1 MESLA
6 RDFRLALR
14 ALRQSPAFTA
24 VVVLTLALGIGA
36 NTAIFTLMDQVLLRM
51 LPVKEPREL
60 VLLDDPGVFQGFY
73 FGDQTLSFPMY
84 RELQDRSDVFAG
96 VVGRFATSVQSS
108 YRGSNERIAA
118 ELVSGDYFG
127 VLGVVPSL
135 GRAFTKDDDRNPGS
149 HLVAML
155 GHGYWKR
162 RFGSDPKVLGQ
173 TLHLNGHPMTIVGVA
188 PPGFNGVEVGA
199 APDVFVP
206 LTMKAQMT
214 PTWDHLD
221 NHRSR
226 WLNVLARLKP
236 GVTAAQAE
244 AGANVLY
251 RQLLQEEMALVPEWS
266 QKFRERYA
274 QNRLYLRPGFRG
286 LSQLRQSAS
295 LPLLLLMGMVGLVL
309 LIACANVANLL
320 LARGAA
326 RQRELAIRL
335 ALGARGRDL
344 ARQLLVESVVLAF
357 AGGVLG
363 LLVSAWTTDLLL
375 RVLPFEGAARTFHAE
390 PDLRVGLFTLGV
402 SLLTGLVFGLI
413 PAWQTSRPAVTSTL
427 KDEAGSVV
435 GGGHVRFRK
444 GLVVA
449 QVALS
454 LLLLF
459 GAGLLARS
467 LHNLRSLDPGFDEEK
482 LLTFSVDPSLGGHS
496 PQSALEVFRRLQ
508 EDLSAQPGAVAASM
522 ASAALMTQDIA
533 QATVKVDGYEAKEG
547 ENLNPQINSVG
558 SGFFQTFGVPLLAG
572 RDFGPAD
579 VAGAPRVAIVNET
592 FARYFFG
599 QTSPI
604 GRRFGF
610 GRDKATDIEIVGL
623 VKDSKSNNLRQEIP
637 RYAYL
642 PYTQGDGPDALG
654 RMTFYV
660 RSAQPEKAAALA
672 IRQAVARLDPNL
684 PVSDFKTMRA
694 QVSESLFLE
703 RLVAGL
709 SAAFG
714 LLATLLAAVGLYGVM
729 SYTVTRRTR
738 EIGIRMAIGAERS
751 SVLWLVLK
759 EVSMLAALGIGLGAP
774 LALALS
780 RFVQSQLFGL
790 TPYDPSTLAVAMI
803 FLALVTLGSGYL
815 PARRATRVDPMSAL
829 RYE

>member
-1 MESLA
+1 M
-6 RDFRLALR
+6 
-14 ALRQSPAFTA
+14 
-24 VVVLTLALGIGA
+24 VLTLALGIGA

-51 LPVKEPREL
+51 LPVKEPQEL

-73 FGDQTLSFPMY
+73 FGDQTLSYPMY
-84 RELQDRSDVFAG
+84 REIQDRSDVFEG
-96 VVGRFATSVQSS
+96 VIGRFATSVQSS
-108 YRGSNERIAA
+108 YRGSNERVAA

-149 HLVAML
+149 HLVTVL
-155 GHGYWKR
+155 SHGYWKR
-162 RFGSDPKVLGQ
+162 RFGSDPKIVGQ
-173 TLHLNGHPMTIVGVA
+173 TLHLNGHPMTVIGVA
-188 PPGFNGVEVGA
+188 PQGFNGIEVGA

-221 NHRSR
+221 NHASR
-226 WLNVLARLKP
+226 WLTVLARLKP
-236 GVTAAQAE
+236 GVAPAQAE
-244 AGANVLY
+244 ARANVLY
-251 RQLLQEEMALVPEWS
+251 RQLLQEDMAHVPGWS
-266 QKFRERYA
+266 QKFRDRYA
-274 QNRLYLRPGFRG
+274 QNHLYLRPGFRG
-286 LSQLRQSAS
+286 LSQLRQTAS

-326 RQRELAIRL
+326 RARELAIRL

-344 ARQLLVESVVLAF
+344 ARQLMVESLVLAF

-390 PDLRVGLFTLGV
+390 PDLRVGLFTLGI
-402 SLLTGLVFGLI
+402 SLLTGLVFGMI
-413 PAWQTSRPAVTSTL
+413 PAWQMSRPAVTSTL

-482 LLTFSVDPSLGGHS
+482 LLPLSIDPSLGGHS
-496 PQSALEVFRRLQ
+496 PQSALEIFRRLQ
-508 EDLSAQPGAVAASM
+508 DDLGTQPGAVAASL
-522 ASAALMTQDIA
+522 ASSALMTQDIG

-547 ENLNPQINSVG
+547 ENMNPQVNAVG
-558 SGFFQTFGVPLLAG
+558 PEFFKTFGVPLLAG

-599 QTSPI
+599 QESPV

-610 GRDKATDIEIVGL
+610 GRDQATDVEIIGL
-623 VKDSKSNNLRQEIP
+623 VKDSKSNNLRQETP
-637 RYAYL
+637 RYVYT
-642 PYTQGDGPDALG
+642 PYTQGDGPDALA

-660 RSAQPEKAAALA
+660 RSTQPENTAALA
-672 IRQAVARLDPNL
+672 VRQAVARLDPNL

-709 SAAFG
+709 SGAFG
-714 LLATLLAAVGLYGVM
+714 VLATLLAAVGLYGVM

-759 EVSMLAALGIGLGAP
+759 EVSVLAALGIGIGAP
-774 LALALS
+774 LALGLS
-780 RFVQSQLFGL
+780 RFAQSQLFGL
-790 TPYDPSTLAVAMI
+790 TPYDPLTLVVAMMLLAV
-803 FLALVTLGSGYL
+803 VTLGSGYL
-815 PARRATRVDPMSAL
+815 PARRATRVDPMRAL

>member
-1 MESLA
+1 MDSLA
-6 RDFRLALR
+6 RDLRLALR
-14 ALRQSPAFTA
+14 TLRQSPAFTG

-36 NTAIFTLMDQVLLRM
+36 NTAIFTLLDQVLLRM
-51 LPVKEPREL
+51 LPVKNPQEL
-60 VLLDDPGVFQGFY
+60 VLLEDSGVFQGFY
-73 FGDQTLSFPMY
+73 FGDQTFSFPAY
-84 RELQDRSDVFAG
+84 RDLQDRSEVFAG
-96 VVGRFATSVQSS
+96 VVGRFPTSVQAS
-108 YRGSNERIAA
+108 YRGSNERVAA

-135 GRAFTKDDDRNPGS
+135 GRAFTRDDDRIPGA
-149 HLVAML
+149 HPVAMVS
-155 GHGYWKR
+155 HGYWKR
-162 RFGSDPKVLGQ
+162 RFGSDPKVVGQ
-173 TLHLNGHPMTIVGVA
+173 TLNLNGHPMTIVGVA

-221 NHRSR
+221 NRRSR

-236 GVTAAQAE
+236 GVDVAQAE
-244 AGANVLY
+244 AGVNVLY
-251 RQLLQEEMALVPEWS
+251 RHILQEDLALGPAVSP
-266 QKFRERYA
+266 KFRDRYA
-274 QNRLYLRPGFRG
+274 QNHLSLRPGWRG

-295 LPLLLLMGMVGLVL
+295 LPLFLLMGMVGLVL

-344 ARQLLVESVVLAF
+344 ARQLLVESLVLAF

-375 RVLPFEGAARTFHAE
+375 RVLPFEGAVRTFHSE

-402 SLLTGLVFGLI
+402 SLLTGILFGLI
-413 PAWQTSRPAVTSTL
+413 PAWQTSRPAVTTTL
-427 KDEAGSVV
+427 KDEGTSVV

-459 GAGLLARS
+459 GAGLMARS
-467 LHNLRSLDPGFDEEK
+467 LYNLRSLDPGFDEEK

-496 PQSALEVFRRLQ
+496 PQETLEIFRRLQ
-508 EDLSAQPGAVAASM
+508 EGLASQPGALAASM
-522 ASAALMTQDIA
+522 ASVPLMTDDIS
-533 QATVKVDGYEAKEG
+533 QSTVKVDGYEAKEG
-547 ENLNPQINSVG
+547 EDMNPQTNSIG
-558 SGFFQTFGVPLLAG
+558 SGFFRTFGVPLLAG
-572 RDFGPAD
+572 RDFGPED

-610 GRDKATDIEIVGL
+610 GRDKSTDIEIVGL
-623 VKDSKSNNLRQEIP
+623 VKDSKSNSLRQVIP
-637 RYAYL
+637 RYAYF
-642 PYTQGDGPDALG
+642 PHTQGPEALG

-660 RSAQPEKAAALA
+660 RSTQPEKAAAVA

-714 LLATLLAAVGLYGVM
+714 VLATLLAAVGLYGVM

-738 EIGIRMAIGAERS
+738 EIGIRMAIGAERA

-759 EVSMLAALGIGLGAP
+759 EVSLLAALGIGIGVP

-790 TPYDPSTLAVAMI
+790 TPYDPSTLALAMAA
-803 FLALVTLGSGYL
+803 LALVTLGSGYL

>member
-6 RDFRLALR
+6 RDLRLAFR
-14 ALRQSPAFTA
+14 TLRQSPAFTA

-51 LPVKEPREL
+51 LPVKEPQAL
-60 VLLDDPGVFQGFY
+60 VLLDDPGAFQGFF
-73 FGDQTLSFPMY
+73 FGDQTLSYPMY

-96 VVGRFATSVQSS
+96 VIGRFPTSLQSS
-108 YRGSNERIAA
+108 YRGSNERVAA

-127 VLGVVPSL
+127 VLGVIPSL
-135 GRAFTKDDDRNPGS
+135 GRAFTKDDDRNPGA

-155 GHGYWKR
+155 SHGYWQR
-162 RFGSDPKVLGQ
+162 RFGSDPRVVGQ

-188 PPGFNGVEVGA
+188 PPGFNGVEVGQ

-221 NHRSR
+221 NRRSR

-236 GVTAAQAE
+236 GITVTEAE
-244 AGANVLY
+244 ARANVLY
-251 RQLLQEEMALVPEWS
+251 RKLLQEELAQVPGGS
-266 QKFRERYA
+266 PQFRERYA
-274 QNRLYLRPGFRG
+274 QNHLFLRPGSRG
-286 LSQLRQSAS
+286 LSQLRQTAS
-295 LPLLLLMGMVGLVL
+295 LPLLLLMGMVALVL
-309 LIACANVANLL
+309 LIASANVANLL

-335 ALGARGRDL
+335 ALGARGWDL
-344 ARQLLVESVVLAF
+344 ARQLLVESLVLAF

-375 RVLPFEGAARTFHAE
+375 RVLPFEGAARTFHSE
-390 PDLRVGLFTLGV
+390 PDLRVGLFTFGV
-402 SLLTGLVFGLI
+402 SLLTGLLFGLI

-459 GAGLLARS
+459 GAGLLTRT
-467 LHNLRSLDPGFDEEK
+467 LQNLRGLDPGFDQEK

-496 PQSALEVFRRLQ
+496 AESALEIFRRLQ
-508 EDLSAQPGAVAASM
+508 EDLAAQPGALAASM
-522 ASAALMTQDIA
+522 ASAPLMTDSIGLS
-533 QATVKVDGYEAKEG
+533 TVKVDGYETKEG
-547 ENLNPQINSVG
+547 ENMNPQVNSVG
-558 SGFFQTFGVPLLAG
+558 SGFFKTFGVPILAG

-599 QTSPI
+599 QESPL

-610 GRDKATDIEIVGL
+610 GRDQATDIEIVGL
-623 VKDSKSNNLRQEIP
+623 VRDIKPNNLRDQTP
-637 RYAYL
+637 RYAFL

-654 RMTFYV
+654 RMTFYL
-660 RSAQPEKAAALA
+660 RSTQPETAAALA
-672 IRQAVARLDPNL
+672 IRQAVGRLDPSL
-684 PVSDFKTMRA
+684 PVSDFKTMQA

-714 LLATLLAAVGLYGVM
+714 VLATLLAAVGLYGVM

-751 SVLWLVLK
+751 TVLWLVLK
-759 EVSMLAALGIGLGAP
+759 EVSLLAAIGLGIGAP
-774 LALALS
+774 LALGLS
-780 RFVQSQLFGL
+780 RLVQSQLFGL
-790 TPYDPSTLAVAMI
+790 TPHDPSTLLAAMVG
-803 FLALVTLGSGYL
+803 LAAVTLGSGYL
-815 PARRATRVDPMSAL
+815 PARRATKVDPMSAL

>member
-6 RDFRLALR
+6 RDLRLALR
-14 ALRQSPAFTA
+14 TLSQSPAFTS

-51 LPVKEPREL
+51 LPVKEPQAL
-60 VLLDDPGVFQGFY
+60 VVLDDPGMFQGFF

-84 RELQDRSDVFAG
+84 RDLQDRNQVFDG
-96 VVGRFATSVQSS
+96 VIGRFATSLQAS
-108 YRGSNERIAA
+108 YRGRNERIAA
-118 ELVSGDYFG
+118 ELVSGEYFG

-135 GRAFTKDDDRNPGS
+135 GRAFTKDDDRNPGG

-155 GHGYWKR
+155 SHGYWKR
-162 RFGSDPKVLGQ
+162 QFGADPKIVGQ
-173 TLHLNGHPMTIVGVA
+173 TLHLNGYPMTIVGVA

-221 NHRSR
+221 NRRSR

-236 GVTAAQAE
+236 GVTLAEAE

-251 RQLLQEEMALVPEWS
+251 RQLLQEELDLVPGGS
-266 QKFRERYA
+266 QKFREGYA
-274 QNRLYLRPGFRG
+274 KNHLYLRPGFRG

-295 LPLLLLMGMVGLVL
+295 LPLFLLMGMVGLVL

-344 ARQLLVESVVLAF
+344 ARQLLVESLVLAL

-363 LLVSAWTTDLLL
+363 LLVSAWTTDLLW
-375 RVLPFEGAARTFHAE
+375 RVLPFEGAARSFHSE
-390 PDLRVGLFTLGV
+390 PDLRIGLFTLGV
-402 SLLTGLVFGLI
+402 SLLTGLLFGLI
-413 PAWQTSRPAVTSTL
+413 PAWQASRPAVTATL
-427 KDEAGSVV
+427 KDEAGSVI
-435 GGGHVRFRK
+435 GGGHVSFRK

-467 LHNLRSLDPGFDEEK
+467 LHNLRSLDPGFDEAR
-482 LLTFSVDPSLGGHS
+482 LLTFSIDPSLGGHA
-496 PQSALEVFRRLQ
+496 PESALEIFRRLQ
-508 EDLSAQPGAVAASM
+508 EDLASQPGALAVSM
-522 ASAALMTQDIA
+522 ASAPILTDSVNQS
-533 QATVKVDGYEAKEG
+533 TVKVAGYEVKEG
-547 ENLNPQINSVG
+547 ENMNPQTNMVG
-558 SGFFQTFGVPLLAG
+558 PGLFKTFGVPLLAG

-599 QTSPI
+599 QTSPL

-623 VKDSKSNNLRQEIP
+623 VRDSKANTLREQIP
-637 RYAYL
+637 RYVYL
-642 PYTQGDGPDALG
+642 PYPQGDGPDALG

-660 RSAQPEKAAALA
+660 RSSQEEKAAALA
-672 IRQAVARLDPNL
+672 IRQAVARLDPSL

-738 EIGIRMAIGAERS
+738 EIGIRMAIGAERA

-759 EVSMLAALGIGLGAP
+759 EVSVLAAIGIGLGAP

-780 RFVQSQLFGL
+780 RLVQSQLFGL
-790 TPYDPSTLAVAMI
+790 TPYDPLTLVLATLGLAV
-803 FLALVTLGSGYL
+803 VTLGSGYL

>member
-1 MESLA
+1 MEPVT
-6 RDFRLALR
+6 RDLRLALR
-14 ALRQSPAFTA
+14 TLGQSPAFTA

-51 LPVKEPREL
+51 LPVREPEEL
-60 VLLDDPGVFQGFY
+60 VLLDDPGAFQGFRT
-73 FGDQTLSFPMY
+73 GAQTLSHPIY
-84 RELQDRSDVFAG
+84 RSLREQNDVFSG
-96 VVGRFATSVQSS
+96 VIARFATSLQAS
-108 YRGSNERIAA
+108 YRGATERISG
-118 ELVSGDYFG
+118 ELVSGNYFQ
-127 VLGVVPSL
+127 VLGVVPAL
-135 GRAFTKDDDRNPGS
+135 GRTLTEDDDRIPGG
-149 HLVAML
+149 HPVAML
-155 GHGYWKR
+155 SHGYWKR
-162 RFGSDPKVLGQ
+162 RFGADPKVVGQ
-173 TLHLNGHPMTIVGVA
+173 TLHVNAYPMTIVGVA
-188 PPGFNGVEVGA
+188 PPGFSGVEVGA

-206 LTMKAQMT
+206 LMMKARMT
-214 PTWDHLD
+214 PTWDGLD
-221 NHRSR
+221 SLWGR
-226 WLNVLARLKP
+226 WLNVMARLKP
-236 GVTAAQAE
+236 GLSSPVAE
-244 AGANVLY
+244 ARLNVLY
-251 RQLLQEEMALVPEWS
+251 HQLILEELKKRPDSSAR
-266 QKFRERYA
+266 FRERYA
-274 QNRLYLRPGFRG
+274 QNHLFLRPGFRG
-286 LSQLRQSAS
+286 LSALRQSAS

-344 ARQLLVESVVLAF
+344 ARQLLVESLVLAF
-357 AGGVLG
+357 VGGVLG

-375 RVLPFEGAARTFHAE
+375 RMLPFEGAARTFHSE
-390 PDLRVGLFTLGV
+390 PDLRVGLFTMGV
-402 SLLTGLVFGLI
+402 SLLTGLLFGLI

-427 KDEAGSVV
+427 KDEAGSVI
-435 GGGHVRFRK
+435 GGGHVGFRK

-459 GAGLLARS
+459 AAGLLTRS
-467 LHNLRSLDPGFDEEK
+467 LHNLRSVDPGFDQER

-496 PQSALEVFRRLQ
+496 GPRALELFRRLQ
-508 EDLSAQPGAVAASM
+508 EDLAAQPGALRASM
-522 ASAALMTQDIA
+522 ASAPFMTDSASQS
-533 QATVKVDGYEAKEG
+533 TVKVDGYEAKEG
-547 ENLNPQINSVG
+547 ENLNPQVNSVG
-558 SGFFQTFGVPLLAG
+558 AGFFATFGVPLLEG
-572 RDFGPAD
+572 RDFAPGD

-599 QTSPI
+599 SASPL

-623 VKDSKSNNLRQEIP
+623 VRDTKANNLRESTP
-637 RYAYL
+637 RYVYL
-642 PYTQGDGPDALG
+642 PYTQGDGPEDLAA
-654 RMTFYV
+654 MTFYV
-660 RSAQPEKAAALA
+660 RSTQPESAAALA
-672 IRQAVARLDPNL
+672 VRQAVARLDPNL

-751 SVLWLVLK
+751 SVLWLVLE
-759 EVSMLAALGIGLGAP
+759 EVALLAALGIAIGAP

-780 RFVQSQLFGL
+780 RFAESQLFGL
-790 TPYDPSTLAVAMI
+790 TPYDPLTLVAAMTA
-803 FLALVTLGSGYL
+803 LAAVTLGSGYL
-815 PARRATRVDPMSAL
+815 PARRATKVDPMTAL